1 VLSHGDVVLIG
12 SDLAILRG
20 PRLINDRIIAF
31 YFAHLSAGLY
41 SEDLLLLPP
50 SIPYLLSI
58 LPDPDS
64 VAAVADPLRLAS
76 RRLVLLPVNDNPDAS
91 VAEGGSH
98 WTLLVLVLDSATS
111 PSAPRF
117 VHHDSLRDAPNLPIA
132 ARLAD
137 VLRPLLQGPGSVSG
151 TVPLVQGHTPRQ
163 TNGCDCG
170 VYVMAIVR
178 AICAW
183 WNDAQDHRGRG
194 GDWLEAVRR
203 EVDARSVKAM
213 RTDLLQLINTLI
225 QEKAK
230 PNSTSEGDTD

>member
-1 VLSHGDVVLIG
+1 MGSASGSKERDEWVLSHGDVVLIR

-20 PRLINDRIIAF
+20 PRFINDRIIAF
-31 YFAHLSAGLY
+31 YFAHL
-41 SEDLLLLPP
+41 
-50 SIPYLLSI
+50 
-58 LPDPDS
+58 
-64 VAAVADPLRLAS
+64 
-76 RRLVLLPVNDNPDAS
+76 
-91 VAEGGSH
+91 
-98 WTLLVLVLDSATS
+98 
-111 PSAPRF
+111 
-117 VHHDSLRDAPNLPIA
+117 
-132 ARLAD
+132 
-137 VLRPLLQGPGSVSG
+137 
-151 TVPLVQGHTPRQ
+151 
-163 TNGCDCG
+163 CG

-194 GDWLEAVRR
+194 GNWLEAVRR